1 MAQIPADHGTR
12 SLKACLRGGPRVSTT
27 AMGFDFG
34 TKRIGVAAGQNL
46 TGTAQGIATVSNSTK
61 DGPWGEIQGLIGQ
74 WQPDILIVGLPLGKD
89 RAETPLSNIVRDFGA
104 ELASRFKLPVDYID
118 ETLTSRAAENLVSE
132 ATPSG
137 KRIVGKRQ
145 ELRDQIAAEL
155 ILSTYFYEQGQ

>member
-1 MAQIPADHGTR
+1 M
-12 SLKACLRGGPRVSTT
+12 STT

-137 KRIVGKRQ
+137 KRIIGRRQ

>member
-1 MAQIPADHGTR
+1 M
-12 SLKACLRGGPRVSTT
+12 STT

-61 DGPWGEIQGLIGQ
+61 DGPWGEIQELIGQ

-137 KRIVGKRQ
+137 KRIIGKRQ